1 MSTVIA
7 IVDDGKIWMG
17 ADSYATTS
25 DGERRRIICKKI
37 FINGPYLIGFVGS
50 VRTGQVIQPKYFEA
64 PEDVFEFPDML
75 LEQLANKGCLGTNS
89 EDQSYFQSS
98 NFLIGTSKGRLYEL
112 LTDFQMSEI
121 EDYTSVGSGSPYA
134 LGSLYTTRRWK
145 NQEKRIMV
153 ALKAAAVYDT
163 CSGPPYVIE
172 EF

>member
-1 MSTVIA
+1 MI
-7 IVDDGKIWMG
+7 K
-17 ADSYATTS
+17 
-25 DGERRRIICKKI
+25 
-37 FINGPYLIGFVGS
+37 
-50 VRTGQVIQPKYFEA
+50 PKYFK
-64 PEDVFEFPDML
+64 PPKDILEFPDKL
-75 LEQLANKGCLGTNS
+75 LEQFANKGCLGTNS

-98 NFLIGTSKGRLYEL
+98 NFLIGTSEGRLYEL

-145 NQEKRIMV
+145 NQEKRIMI
-153 ALKAAAVYDT
+153 ALKAACVYDT